1 MTDTENKLNFPTPI
15 KVKPSISKYLDTL
28 EEQGKTIWN
37 FAGTDFIET
46 LFYLHLLNKY
56 KLYCFP
62 SGKHLILPGNRPVGL
77 FISLKQKYSKEEED
91 EFKQE
96 FNAIADNIVNCVKR
110 GEKMI
115 MIPLCYKKL
124 MSGHANILI
133 YRVNENIIEHYEP
146 HGGEF
151 MSDKKAQDSIKQV
164 LSFFTNILNNK
175 LKVNNAGPVRYVEA
189 SQVCPYI
196 QGMQSIEGSSRL
208 PKKAIEPKGYCAAWS
223 LFFIELNLKNPG
235 LTSSE
240 ILDNV
245 YNYLTTKASGPDYL
259 KKVIRGYSGYI
270 VEHVN
275 KYLAVF
281 FKPTYT
287 VEKLLKKENMF
298 KQIVLRHVFEVLI
311 QLEIMIAMD
320 PNFDLNTELK
330 KTTKEYKKLTLGR
343 TKDQQK
349 VMKYKSNDLRNLYYK
364 KRILQNY
371 EEYKNLGRIS
381 EPIIEDDS
389 PESINE
395 AKIINPGILK
405 KGFAH
410 EEKTRQIDE
419 YNNRPEVIESR
430 KIQKK
435 YLQSRKKITSPG
447 SPKTRKNKYIL
458 PEELKQRIGDTEK
471 VKALEILI
479 KQQKIDIMTKEGQQK
494 LAGILSM
501 FGKK

>member
-223 LFFIELNLKNPG
+223 LFFI
-235 LTSSE
+235 
-240 ILDNV
+240 
-245 YNYLTTKASGPDYL
+245 
-259 KKVIRGYSGYI
+259 
-270 VEHVN
+270 
-275 KYLAVF
+275 
-281 FKPTYT
+281 
-287 VEKLLKKENMF
+287 
-298 KQIVLRHVFEVLI
+298 
-311 QLEIMIAMD
+311 
-320 PNFDLNTELK
+320 
-330 KTTKEYKKLTLGR
+330 
-343 TKDQQK
+343 
-349 VMKYKSNDLRNLYYK
+349 
-364 KRILQNY
+364 
-371 EEYKNLGRIS
+371 
-381 EPIIEDDS
+381 
-389 PESINE
+389 
-395 AKIINPGILK
+395 
-405 KGFAH
+405 
-410 EEKTRQIDE
+410 
-419 YNNRPEVIESR
+419 
-430 KIQKK
+430 
-435 YLQSRKKITSPG
+435 G

-458 PEELKQRIGDTEK
+458 PEAIKQQIGDDEK
-471 VKALEILI
+471 AKALETLI
-479 KQQKIDIMTKEGQQK
+479 KQQKIDINTKEGQQK
-494 LAGILSM
+494 LLGILSM